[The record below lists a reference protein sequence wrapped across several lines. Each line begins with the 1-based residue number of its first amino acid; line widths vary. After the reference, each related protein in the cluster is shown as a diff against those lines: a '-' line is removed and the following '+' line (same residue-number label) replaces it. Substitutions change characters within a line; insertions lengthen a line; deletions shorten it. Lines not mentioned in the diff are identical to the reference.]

1 MLSRETHHACFQSH
15 SENASIIDD
24 LYNYYFIVAENCLV
38 SLSTVIFQVALLQ
51 FICAQSP
58 HSMKG
63 MLIGLFFAIRG
74 LLHGISGIIIM
85 ESIFSFIH
93 QSFPSCGMYYYL
105 MNIGVGVVGFLV
117 FVFVAKRYK
126 YRKRDEICHVY
137 RYAEEYYSREDPM
150 ENKS

>member
-1 MLSRETHHACFQSH
+1 MFSDTQRH
-15 SENASIIDD
+15 SANASNIDD
-24 LYNYYFIVAENCLV
+24 LYSYYFIVAQNCLS
-38 SLSTVIFQVALLQ
+38 SLSTVLFQVSLLQ

-63 MLIGLFFAIRG
+63 MVIGLYFAMK
-74 LLHGISGIIIM
+74 GISIGISSIIT
-85 ESIFSFIH
+85 EQSIFSFIH

-105 MNIGVGVVGFLV
+105 MIIGVGVVGFLI

-137 RYAEEYYSREDPM
+137 RYAEEYYSRENPM
-150 ENKS
+150 ENNS